1 MLKIESI
8 RMSDGRPKLRVEGR
22 VIGPW
27 VAELRLACEQALGEG
42 VGLALDLSEV
52 AFVDQTGLEFLRAL
66 GQRGVA
72 FDRSEERRVGKGC
85 GGERGAHGVRRQQL
99 EL

>member
-72 FDRSEERRVGKGC
+72 FDCSGFVAEQLK
-85 GGERGAHGVRRQQL
+85 AHGCR
-99 EL
+99 